1 MGSRE
6 TEEGDAVLTRHPCR
20 YTIQFSCRAIRAVRL
35 SNRLPDRGACQERA
49 CPQGVSSPASMARLG
64 GG

>member
-20 YTIQFSCRAIRAVRL
+20 YTIQFSCRAIQAVRL
-35 SNRLPDRGACQERA
+35 SNRLPDRAACQE
-49 CPQGVSSPASMARLG
+49 
-64 GG
+64 